1 MAALGNPR
9 RTLGLW
15 GHLAFLLWTLA
26 LATLAPGAK
35 VIPVLGLAVAF
46 SALCAGWREVR
57 RWRLWLFAA
66 SVLLVT
72 SFVRE
77 KDLYLLGLGTS
88 AEGFWLGLW
97 MALRAASIALVAN
110 TFAGTVSV
118 VEMARLCEGWGL
130 RGLGFAVGVAFNML
144 PTIRETAEEAFNAMR
159 LRGGFKCHRLEALK
173 MLLVAIVAGSLRHG
187 DEIVSAAEA
196 RAFNPESG
204 NGEPVRP
211 TPFDLAFIAVLVT
224 VGLAI
229 LAW

>member
-46 SALCAGWREVR
+46 SALCAGWRGVC

-72 SFVRE
+72 SFVRG
-77 KDLYLLGLGTS
+77 KDLYL
-88 AEGFWLGLW
+88 LGLW

>member
-1 MAALGNPR
+1 MGNPR

-46 SALCAGWREVR
+46 SALCAGWRGVC

-72 SFVRE
+72 SFVRG
-77 KDLYLLGLGTS
+77 KDLYL
-88 AEGFWLGLW
+88 LGLW

>member
-1 MAALGNPR
+1 LGNPR
-9 RTLGLW
+9 RPLGLW

-46 SALCAGWREVR
+46 SALCAGWRGVC

-72 SFVRE
+72 SFVRG
-77 KDLYLLGLGTS
+77 KDLYL
-88 AEGFWLGLW
+88 LGLW
-97 MALRAASIALVAN
+97 MALRAASIALAAN

-211 TPFDLAFIAVLVT
+211 TPFDLAFIAILVT

>member
-72 SFVRE
+72 SFVRG
-77 KDLYLLGLGTS
+77 KDLYL
-88 AEGFWLGLW
+88 LGLW
-97 MALRAASIALVAN
+97 MALRAASIALAAN